1 MLFMCE
7 AGGVFMNKEKQ
18 TRLDDRS
25 GEFRRRIIRI
35 LLNEMQV
42 DRIKKQGEYQDTEP
56 TGSYQIE
63 EYLNIPY
70 MNRSEVALGM
80 DIYKPVVPE
89 TEELPVI
96 VTLYGGGL
104 VGGNRK
110 SSRRYARE
118 LASRGYLVFAIEYRL
133 VPRASCAEQLDD
145 VCAGMDLV
153 GQKLVDF
160 NVDFSRIFLTGS
172 SAGGYLSLYVAAMK
186 NSEKLQKAIGF
197 SASRVVFRAVGLDCG
212 MIYTCLN
219 DPIGRILSEQFYG
232 EKRDDPEFLQYMD
245 PENPEILKN
254 LPPIFLNTSRGD
266 FLNNY
271 TLMFHKALKDA
282 GNPVKLVYYG
292 EKEVGHAFVASD
304 PSLPQSCDA
313 ITRMLNWFE
322 EQADLQRKKAA
333 DAKKKDS
340 T

>member
-1 MLFMCE
+1 M
-7 AGGVFMNKEKQ
+7 KHEKQ
-18 TRLDDRS
+18 PCSRDCTGDL
-25 GEFRRRIIRI
+25 RRHLIRI

-42 DRIKKQGEYQDTEP
+42 AIMNKRMDQPDIEP

-104 VGGNRK
+104 VTGNRK
-110 SSRRYARE
+110 CSRPYARE

-133 VPRASCAEQLDD
+133 VPKANCAEQLDD

-160 NVDFSRIFLTGS
+160 NVDFSRVFLTGS

-197 SASRVVFRAVGLDCG
+197 PASRVVFRAVGLDCG

-219 DPIGRILSEQFYG
+219 DPIGMILSEQFYG
-232 EKRDDPEFLQYMD
+232 DKRDDPEFLQYMD
-245 PENPEILKN
+245 PENSEILDN

-271 TLMFHKALKDA
+271 TLMFHKVLKDA
-282 GNPVKLVYYG
+282 GKPVKLVYYG
-292 EKEVGHAFVASD
+292 EQEAIHAFVAND
-304 PSLPQSCDA
+304 PSLPQSRDA
-313 ITRMLNWFE
+313 ITRMLQWFE
-322 EQADLQRKKAA
+322 EQADMQRKQAA
-333 DAKKKDS
+333 AAKKKTARKPRKTS
-340 T
+340 

>member
-1 MLFMCE
+1 M
-7 AGGVFMNKEKQ
+7 KDEKQ
-18 TRLDDRS
+18 PRFRDVS
-25 GEFRRRIIRI
+25 GDLRRQIIRI
-35 LLNEMQV
+35 LLSEMQ
-42 DRIKKQGEYQDTEP
+42 IAITNKQMELPDQTP
-56 TGSYQIE
+56 SGSYQIE

-110 SSRRYARE
+110 SSRPYARE

-133 VPRASCAEQLDD
+133 VPRANCAEQLDD

-160 NVDFSRIFLTGS
+160 NVDFSRVFLTGS

-197 SASRVVFRAVGLDCG
+197 PASRIVFRAVGLDCG
-212 MIYTCLN
+212 MLYTCLS
-219 DPIGRILSEQFYG
+219 DPIGLILSEQFYG
-232 EKRDDPEFLQYMD
+232 EKRDDPAFLQYMD
-245 PENPEILKN
+245 PEILDN

-271 TLMFHKALKDA
+271 SLMFHKALKDA
-282 GNPVKLVYYG
+282 GKPVKLVYYG
-292 EKEVGHAFVASD
+292 EQEAGRAFVAND
-304 PSLPQSCDA
+304 PSLPQSRDA
-313 ITRMLNWFE
+313 ITRMLQWFE
-322 EQADLQRKKAA
+322 EQADIQRKQAA
-333 DAKKKDS
+333 ASKKKTARKPRKTS
-340 T
+340 